1 MAIIKGHIC
10 KSCGGP
16 LDIDIDRQLYICPF
30 CGVTYDYDYFRE
42 DNVMAIAKKAVM
54 RSEFGS
60 AKDAYEF
67 ILTKDPHNFE
77 ALRGVFLC
85 TLHWKTIG
93 PLWFSEKIHIKEDD
107 PYLVQAIEKCLPEHK
122 GYFTSIQDALKI
134 LKEYRKAK
142 SALRRIEDDRTS
154 AEKTYNRLQIARAEN
169 QERFSRFV
177 SSITED
183 MMTSETKI
191 GEFLLYIGIIII
203 GGIAYATWAW
213 GIWVLLAI
221 LGVII
226 FFTVVY
232 NISKTIND
240 RRLVAEIVPVRA
252 KIESLGDEA
261 KAMRTECEKLI
272 FQYRSK
278 VKEIIAND
286 PLPLKDTD
294 LEEENT

>member
-1 MAIIKGHIC
+1 MAVIKGHIC

-16 LDIDIDRQLYICPF
+16 LDIDIDKQLYICPF

-42 DNVMAIAKKAVM
+42 DNVMNIAQKAVM

-85 TLHWKTIG
+85 TLRWKTIG
-93 PLWFSEKIHIKEDD
+93 PLWFSEKIHVKEDD

-122 GYFTSIQDALKI
+122 SYFTNIQDALKI

-142 SALRRIEDDRTS
+142 SALRRIEDDRTI
-154 AEKTYNRLQIARAEN
+154 AEKTYHHLQIVRAEN
-169 QERFSRFV
+169 WERFSRFFSNV
-177 SSITED
+177 TEEIFSD
-183 MMTSETKI
+183 SKLGSAFVTI
-191 GEFLLYIGIIII
+191 PLIVIL
-203 GGIAYATWAW
+203 GIAYGAWTW
-213 GIWVLLAI
+213 GIWLLLVVIGAVIVLT
-221 LGVII
+221 II
-226 FFTVVY
+226 Y
-232 NISKTIND
+232 NICKVITD
-240 RRLVAEIVPVRA
+240 RRIVAEIAPVRE
-252 KIESLGDEA
+252 KLESLGEEA
-261 KAMRTECEKLI
+261 KAMRADCEKLI

-286 PLPLKDTD
+286 PLPLKETD
-294 LEEENT
+294 LIDDENT